1 METVCCELVAGTPPA
16 ARQGGTRIGHNAAM
30 SETARI
36 LVVDDDP
43 QTTRALRTALMTQG
57 YEVRASADAESAL
70 DAFNEWKPHLVLT
83 DLGVSRVDGLDLCGR
98 IRAVSR
104 VAIVVVSA
112 KTGEE
117 AKVEALDAGADDY
130 LTKPYGIRELLAR
143 VRAVLRR
150 SCDDTEGVPIEI
162 GDFRIDL
169 ASRRVYVR
177 GMEVRLTPKEF
188 DLFLY
193 LARRP
198 NRVIG
203 HRQLLGAVW
212 GEASQEHPE
221 YLRVFVGQLR
231 KKLEAEPSMPRY
243 LATEP
248 WVGYRFNAAG

>member
-1 METVCCELVAGTPPA
+1 MPVP
-16 ARQGGTRIGHNAAM
+16 RGTRIGHSATM
-30 SETARI
+30 TDTARI

-43 QTTRALRTALMTQG
+43 QIARALRTALTSQG
-57 YEVRASADAESAL
+57 YEVRAMADTESAL
-70 DAFNEWKPHLVLT
+70 DTFNEWKPHLVLT
-83 DLGVSRVDGLDLCGR
+83 DFGRPIRGGLDLCGR
-98 IRAVSR
+98 IRATSR
-104 VAIVVVSA
+104 VAIIVMSVRA
-112 KTGEE
+112 AEE
-117 AKVEALDAGADDY
+117 AKVDALDAGADDY
-130 LTKPYGIRELLAR
+130 LTKPFGIRELLAR

-150 SCDDTEGVPIEI
+150 TCDDAEAAPLEI

-169 ASRRVYVR
+169 NGRRVYVR
-177 GMEVRLTPKEF
+177 GIEVRLTPKEF

-198 NRVIG
+198 NRVIA

-231 KKLEAEPSMPRY
+231 KKLEAQPSMPRY

-248 WVGYRFNAAG
+248 WVGYRFNACG

>member
-1 METVCCELVAGTPPA
+1 MNQTP
-16 ARQGGTRIGHNAAM
+16 
-30 SETARI
+30 RI
-36 LVVDDDP
+36 LVVDHDP
-43 QTTRALRTALMTQG
+43 QIARILRTTLAGQG
-57 YEVRASADAESAL
+57 YEVRTTADTESAL
-70 DAFNEWKPHLVLT
+70 DAFNEWKPHLMLT
-83 DLGVSRVDGLDLCGR
+83 DLCVPPTGGLELCGR
-98 IRAVSR
+98 IRAISR
-104 VAIVVVSA
+104 VAILVLSVKA
-112 KTGEE
+112 AEE
-117 AKVEALDAGADDY
+117 AKVDALDAGADDY
-130 LTKPYGIRELLAR
+130 LTRPFGIRELLAR
-143 VRAVLRR
+143 VRALLRR
-150 SCDDTEGVPIEI
+150 TCDESDAVPIEI

-169 ASRRVYVR
+169 AGRRVYVR

-248 WVGYRFNAAG
+248 WVGYRFNACG

>member
-1 METVCCELVAGTPPA
+1 MNMPC
-16 ARQGGTRIGHNAAM
+16 GTRIGSSGGM
-30 SETARI
+30 SDIPRI

-43 QTTRALRTALMTQG
+43 QNLQVLRTALTSQG
-57 YEVRASADAESAL
+57 YEIRAAADAESAL
-70 DAFNEWKPHLVLT
+70 DAFSEWKPHLLLT
-83 DLGVSRVDGLDLCGR
+83 DLRLSHADGLELCGR
-98 IRAVSR
+98 IRAISR
-104 VAIVVVSA
+104 VGIIVVSG
-112 KTGEE
+112 KTAED
-117 AKVEALDAGADDY
+117 AKVDALDAGADDY
-130 LTKPYGIRELLAR
+130 LTKPFGIRELLAR

-150 SCDDTEGVPIEI
+150 TCDDTDAAPLEI

-169 ASRRVYVR
+169 AGRRVYVR
-177 GMEVRLTPKEF
+177 GIEVRLTPKEF

-231 KKLEAEPSMPRY
+231 KKLEAQPSMPRY

-248 WVGYRFNAAG
+248 WVGYRFNACG

>member
-1 METVCCELVAGTPPA
+1 MTD
-16 ARQGGTRIGHNAAM
+16 
-30 SETARI
+30 TARI

-43 QTTRALRTALMTQG
+43 QTTRALRATLTGQG
-57 YEVRASADAESAL
+57 YEVRTTADPEAAL
-70 DAFNEWKPHLVLT
+70 DELREWRPHLVLT
-83 DLGVSRVDGLDLCGR
+83 DLSLSKTNGLELCNQ
-98 IRAVSR
+98 IRTNSR
-104 VAIVVVSA
+104 VALMVVSA
-112 KTGEE
+112 KAAEE
-117 AKVEALDAGADDY
+117 AKVDAFEAGADDY
-130 LTKPYGIRELLAR
+130 LTKPFGIRELVAR

-150 SCDDTEGVPIEI
+150 TSVDSEAAPLEV
-162 GDFRIDL
+162 GDFRIDF
-169 ASRRVYVR
+169 AGRRVYVR
-177 GMEVRLTPKEF
+177 GVEVRLTPKEF

-248 WVGYRFNAAG
+248 WVGYRFNACG

>member
-1 METVCCELVAGTPPA
+1 
-16 ARQGGTRIGHNAAM
+16 M
-30 SETARI
+30 SDTARI

-43 QTTRALRTALMTQG
+43 QASRLLRTALISQG
-57 YEVRASADAESAL
+57 YEVRTTADTESAL

-83 DLGVSRVDGLDLCGR
+83 ELYVSRTDGLELCAR
-98 IRAVSR
+98 IRATSR
-104 VAIVVVSA
+104 VAIIVVSA
-112 KTGEE
+112 KAAEE
-117 AKVEALDAGADDY
+117 AKVDALDAGADDY
-130 LTKPYGIRELLAR
+130 LTKPFGIREMLAR

-150 SCDDTEGVPIEI
+150 SADESDGVPIEI

>member
-1 METVCCELVAGTPPA
+1 MT
-16 ARQGGTRIGHNAAM
+16 
-30 SETARI
+30 ETARI

-43 QTTRALRTALMTQG
+43 QITRVIRTALISQG
-57 YEVRASADAESAL
+57 YEVRAAADAESAL
-70 DAFNEWKPHLVLT
+70 DAFHEWKPHLVLT
-83 DLGVSRVDGLDLCGR
+83 DFGRPMRGGLELCSR
-98 IRAVSR
+98 IRAISR
-104 VAIVVVSA
+104 VAIIVISVKA
-112 KTGEE
+112 EE
-117 AKVEALDAGADDY
+117 ETKVEALDAGADDY
-130 LTKPYGIRELLAR
+130 LIKPFGIREMLAR

-150 SCDDTEGVPIEI
+150 TCDDIDTAPLEI

-169 ASRRVYVR
+169 AGRRVYVR
-177 GMEVRLTPKEF
+177 GIEVRLTPKEF

-198 NRVIG
+198 NRVIA

-231 KKLEAEPSMPRY
+231 KKLEAEPSTPRY